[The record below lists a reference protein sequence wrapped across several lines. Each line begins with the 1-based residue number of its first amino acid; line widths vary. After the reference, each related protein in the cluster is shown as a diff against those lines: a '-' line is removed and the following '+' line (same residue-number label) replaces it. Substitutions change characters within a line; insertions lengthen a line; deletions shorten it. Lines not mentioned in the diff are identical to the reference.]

1 MTVKG
6 RAETIEGESD
16 KIAERKLEVE
26 GSEAEGTLKKRAE
39 EEEADVI
46 PKEELEVKEA
56 EAEGALKRKAEPGQ
70 AKAKVVPKGELG
82 AEDAEAKMTLKRKG
96 ETIETESE
104 VIAGKDLEAEDAE
117 AERTLKKKAEG
128 KVAWEQKAKIVK
140 PETEVAFEE
149 KAEVKVVPKLRE
161 EETEDSEAKGKVL
174 SVIIGSLNETTFGE
188 QGLKLQETFLYME
201 VQEEVIAPE
210 EEKEQDESDIGDEV
224 RKRMITL
231 TDVEEALL
239 IGIQQLIT
247 EVSQINEKDKEE
259 PSWKNQQKM
268 NQLRSVS

>member
-39 EEEADVI
+39 GKKAVIIEEEADVI

-140 PETEVAFEE
+140 PETEVALEE
-149 KAEVKVVPKLRE
+149 KAEVKVIPKLRE

-188 QGLKLQETFLYME
+188 QGLVTRREEIIAEIKHTPESAPKKEAFVGGDMKKQEM
-201 VQEEVIAPE
+201 
-210 EEKEQDESDIGDEV
+210 K
-224 RKRMITL
+224 K
-231 TDVEEALL
+231 
-239 IGIQQLIT
+239 
-247 EVSQINEKDKEE
+247 E
-259 PSWKNQQKM
+259 PSVQTG
-268 NQLRSVS
+268 VSDKTETTGDISLHGSTGGSHSS